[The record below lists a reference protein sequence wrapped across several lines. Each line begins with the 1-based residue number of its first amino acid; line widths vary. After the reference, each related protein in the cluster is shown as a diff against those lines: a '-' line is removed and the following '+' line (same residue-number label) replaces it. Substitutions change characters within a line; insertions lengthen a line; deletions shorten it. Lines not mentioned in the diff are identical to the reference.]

1 MKKAS
6 LLLLILMSLGI
17 RAALAGP
24 CPSQFPVSRGTGKVA
39 GVPVA
44 GGTQYYFKDALLDGF
59 DCFEELSSFFPSYI
73 TDSNAVS
80 PSQEVVDMAYTVEGT
95 ASFSNV
101 VVPTSGNYAL
111 TLRYAFAQ
119 GLFPGVTVRPE
130 GIMVNGVIITSDLSF
145 PVTGDFNTFANSSLS
160 VPLNAGQNTIQLFN
174 VATQGVSRMD
184 SMTIT
189 PGGGDNCSV
198 LPAAPAGL
206 SAAEDSKD
214 AINLEWSASSAG
226 PGCTV
231 GYYNVFRGTTPGF
244 VPSASNQIATVVSA
258 TLYEDTTAVC
268 ATPYYYVVQAVDFAG
283 VSVASAEAS
292 ATISA
297 CPTMGSAQ
305 INAGGAAIAP
315 FLADIDFSG
324 GGTQNHKNTIDLS
337 GVSAPAPMAVYQS
350 GRTGNFTYTLAGFTP
365 GTSHL
370 VRLHFAE
377 TFFSAPEGQRTFNV
391 SINGTQVLTN
401 FDIFAAAGDIK
412 NKAVIKEFTE
422 KADANGTFTVT
433 FTSVVNNSLLS
444 GIEIQ

>member
-6 LLLLILMSLGI
+6 LLLLILMSLGL

-24 CPSQFPVSRGTGKVA
+24 CPSQFPVSRGTGTVA

-101 VVPTSGNYAL
+101 VVPTSGNYTL

-198 LPAAPAGL
+198 LPAAPGGL

-214 AINLEWSASSAG
+214 AINLEWSASSAR
-226 PGCTV
+226 PGLHGWILQRVSRNHAWVRSICQQPDRDRSV
-231 GYYNVFRGTTPGF
+231 CHF
-244 VPSASNQIATVVSA
+244 V
-258 TLYEDTTAVC
+258 
-268 ATPYYYVVQAVDFAG
+268 
-283 VSVASAEAS
+283 
-292 ATISA
+292 
-297 CPTMGSAQ
+297 
-305 INAGGAAIAP
+305 
-315 FLADIDFSG
+315 
-324 GGTQNHKNTIDLS
+324 
-337 GVSAPAPMAVYQS
+337 
-350 GRTGNFTYTLAGFTP
+350 
-365 GTSHL
+365 
-370 VRLHFAE
+370 
-377 TFFSAPEGQRTFNV
+377 
-391 SINGTQVLTN
+391 
-401 FDIFAAAGDIK
+401 
-412 NKAVIKEFTE
+412 
-422 KADANGTFTVT
+422 
-433 FTSVVNNSLLS
+433 
-444 GIEIQ
+444 